1 MYSLKPWLNER
12 ACTRDLSVCYSCIV
26 CVLCMNVTVGNNM
39 KIEWG
44 FFGITFGHAHAA
56 TCTFTHLFLKSSNF
70 CSPPPHSE
78 AKFFLNRYT
87 SLKISMEQMLYA
99 IFLDWP
105 TNKTVHL
112 GVPKTAEW
120 TTVYLVGREDLGPVN
135 FTTLHPQGVVLEVPQ
150 IPTQELPCQWAW
162 TFVFQG
168 VLQWLISQ
176 WKCLLQSSLLS
187 LDWWVYS
194 YNRSSKNLWS
204 EDICDILCAIT
215 LFVACMGKFITTIKC
230 LL

>member
-26 CVLCMNVTVGNNM
+26 CVLCMNVTVQHENWVRVLWNFL
-39 KIEWG
+39 WSCP
-44 FFGITFGHAHAA
+44 A
-56 TCTFTHLFLKSSNF
+56 TCSFTHLFLKSSNF
-70 CSPPPHSE
+70 CSPPHSE

-105 TNKTVHL
+105 TNKTIYL

-150 IPTQELPCQWAW
+150 IPPQELPCQWAW

-194 YNRSSKNLWS
+194 YNRCCKNLWA

-215 LFVACMGKFITTIKC
+215 LCVACMGKFITTIKC

>member
-1 MYSLKPWLNER
+1 MYSLKPWLIER

-26 CVLCMNVTVGNNM
+26 CVLCMNVTVGNM

-150 IPTQELPCQWAW
+150 IPPQELPCQWAW

-194 YNRSSKNLWS
+194 YNRCSKNLWC

-215 LFVACMGKFITTIKC
+215 LCVACMGKFITTIKC

>member
-1 MYSLKPWLNER
+1 
-12 ACTRDLSVCYSCIV
+12 
-26 CVLCMNVTVGNNM
+26 
-39 KIEWG
+39 
-44 FFGITFGHAHAA
+44 
-56 TCTFTHLFLKSSNF
+56 
-70 CSPPPHSE
+70 
-78 AKFFLNRYT
+78 
-87 SLKISMEQMLYA
+87 MLYA

-168 VLQWLISQ
+168 VLQ
-176 WKCLLQSSLLS
+176 
-187 LDWWVYS
+187 
-194 YNRSSKNLWS
+194 
-204 EDICDILCAIT
+204 
-215 LFVACMGKFITTIKC
+215 
-230 LL
+230 

>member
-150 IPTQELPCQWAW
+150 IPPQELPCQWAW